1 METIGRDLREM
12 QRVPLAASHVAALRA
27 AGTERLYPAG
37 TYLARAGEPADRFV
51 YVEDGEVEVVN
62 PFTDERHLPSTLGPT
77 QFMGE
82 IAFLNG
88 GNFSMPMRAVQDT
101 RVVEVPR
108 PAMLRLMSEIP
119 EMSDIVITVLAA
131 RRRRQLDTQDGTL
144 VLIGEADDRGVRRI
158 AEFASRNR
166 LPYRTYP
173 LAARRR
179 QASQR
184 PARSRQTDRRSSS
197 AGTWS

>member
-1 METIGRDLREM
+1 
-12 QRVPLAASHVAALRA
+12 HVAALRA
-27 AGTERLYPAG
+27 AGNERLYPAG
-37 TYLARAGEPADRFV
+37 TYLARAGEPAHRFV

-108 PAMLRLMSEIP
+108 PAMLRLM
-119 EMSDIVITVLAA
+119 
-131 RRRRQLDTQDGTL
+131 
-144 VLIGEADDRGVRRI
+144 
-158 AEFASRNR
+158 
-166 LPYRTYP
+166 
-173 LAARRR
+173 
-179 QASQR
+179 
-184 PARSRQTDRRSSS
+184 
-197 AGTWS
+197 